1 MCCTAQLLTMSEGRV
16 SLPVDS
22 DPVVRPNQLERE
34 RRQTRKFLL
43 VGVIVIIFI
52 VAAITAIS
60 IYFR

>member
-16 SLPVDS
+16 SFPVDS
-22 DPVVRPNQLERE
+22 DPVVRPDQLERE

-43 VGVIVIIFI
+43 VGVIVIIVI